1 VIVTPWH
8 CPTLAAASLP
18 RVRDQAL
25 RPADPG
31 VSPTRPRRD
40 RGSGHPAW
48 PPQRSPAIPVDRW
61 CRTDRSAVAAWRPR
75 SSPYWSAAPPGPR
88 IQGNSVRSD
97 STPSRS
103 GSSTNTLAGLFDVYR
118 RLVHDDGRRR
128 VDVVRR
134 RRVVPVPIR
143 SQGAGYA
150 PADCARRLVELDAR
164 DRRLATLRA
173 ALGFLEA
180 TAARARTPAAPSVA
194 RQLVGRRPDLGR
206 GRAAWLSVFVKPHR
220 RRRVA
225 RPVLRASDVVIGG
238 LWRGAHSMTG
248 RTDCGGGRG
257 ETW

>member
-8 CPTLAAASLP
+8 CPTLAAASFP
-18 RVRDQAL
+18 RVLDQAL

-61 CRTDRSAVAAWRPR
+61 CGTDRSAVAAWRPR
-75 SSPYWSAAPPGPR
+75 SPPYWSAAPPGPR

-173 ALGFLEA
+173 ALGFLELPP
-180 TAARARTPAAPSVA
+180 RARELRLLHQWLDNWLGVGLISVGVE
-194 RQLVGRRPDLGR
+194 RLGYR
-206 GRAAWLSVFVKPHR
+206 LSLSHIADAEWRAQF
-220 RRRVA
+220 
-225 RPVLRASDVVIGG
+225 RASDVVIGG
-238 LWRGAHSMTG
+238 LWRGAHSMAG